1 MKAKLV
7 IGIIAAAVAGSV
19 QAQIN
24 VGANTINGVN
34 ASVFSGYQNTNDA
47 NNSAIGGYSN
57 WALSNG
63 STVTIGGGGYNV
75 VGGLAGTIAGG
86 YDNFNTNNFST
97 IGGGI
102 GHTISANAA
111 TIPGGSYGVA
121 NHFGQFAYSSQKL
134 SVPGDSQ
141 SSLFVLRSTTTSATT
156 TELTLSVPGLINQM
170 TLGSGAVW
178 SFRMLV
184 TAKRAATGDTRAWE
198 ITGLVKN
205 ISGTTTLVNSTT
217 TQIGNDA
224 GASTWTAAA
233 AADDTNDALVI
244 NVTGAA
250 SATISWTAAVTTSEL
265 N

>member
-1 MKAKLV
+1 MNAKL
-7 IGIIAAAVAGSV
+7 ILGIIAAAVTCSV

-34 ASVFSGYQNTNDA
+34 ASVISGYQNTNDA

-57 WALSNG
+57 WALTNG
-63 STVTIGGGGYNV
+63 SLVSIGGGGYNV
-75 VGGLAGTIAGG
+75 VGGLGATIAGG

-111 TIPGGSYGVA
+111 TIPGGAYAVA
-121 NHFGQFAYSSQKL
+121 DKFGQFAYSSQKI
-134 SVPGDSQ
+134 SVAGDSQ
-141 SSLFVLRSTTTSATT
+141 SSLFVLRNSTTSGTT
-156 TELTLSVPGLINQM
+156 TELSLSVGTPAAQM
-170 TLGSGAVW
+170 LLKSGAVW
-178 SFRMLV
+178 SFRALI

-198 ITGLVKN
+198 INGLIKN
-205 ISGTTTLVNSTT
+205 IGGTTTLVNSTT

-224 GASTWTAAA
+224 GASAWTAVM
-233 AADDTNDALVI
+233 AADDTTDALVI

-250 SATISWTAAVTTSEL
+250 FSTISWTAAVTTSEL